1 MSEKVLR
8 NIFIF
13 GTIFFFVILGA
24 LTWDSLSA
32 VTAYR
37 TPELT
42 DEVVAGKRTWQ
53 EKNCNDCH
61 TILGI
66 GGYYAP
72 ELTKVSERWED
83 ADLKRFLSDPQGTM
97 PGATMPNQHLSDEE
111 IANLV
116 TFFNWVGGVDTN
128 GWPPEPMEAA
138 SSDSSSGETLFSRKG
153 CVKCHSVD
161 GTGSGMDLSNV
172 GSARDEAWLAEWLE
186 DPQAVEPGTSMPT
199 PNLSDEEAHALA
211 QWLSDQK

>member
-8 NIFIF
+8 NVFIF

-32 VTAYR
+32 VTENR

-53 EKNCNDCH
+53 GKNCNDCH

-72 ELTKVSERWED
+72 ELTKVSDRWD
-83 ADLKRFLSDPQGTM
+83 DSDLKRFLKDPQATM
-97 PGATMPNQHLSDEE
+97 PGATMPNQDLSDEE

-116 TFFNWVGGVDTN
+116 AFFNWVGGVNTN
-128 GWPPEPMEAA
+128 GWPPEPMQGK
-138 SSDSSSGETLFSRKG
+138 SSDSSSGETLFSQKG
-153 CVKCHSVD
+153 CIRCHSVD
-161 GTGSGMDLSNV
+161 GVGTGMDLSGV
-172 GSARDEAWLAEWLE
+172 GSDRDEAWLEEWLE
-186 DPQAVEPGTSMPT
+186 DPQAKKPGTTMPN
-199 PNLSDEEAHALA
+199 PHLSEEEAHSLA
-211 QWLSDQK
+211 DWLAGQK